1 MKSEDNAS
9 TATNDAR
16 PKTTLDPPAP
26 SHGQKLLTP
35 IKGLTKSSRK
45 SRRSQRNEWEIMEG
59 LRDGQKA
66 EEKPEKYQGYLS
78 KKKRWPMK
86 GWHKVRIWLLY
97 SQQGMA
103 KVRIWLL
110 YSQQGMAKDSM
121 CFCTAS
127 REWQMILGAFVQPA
141 GNGKG
146 L

>member
-97 SQQGMA
+97 SQQGMGKVRIWLLYSQQGMA

-110 YSQQGMAKDSM
+110 YSQQGMAKDSR
-121 CFCTAS
+121 CF
-127 REWQMILGAFVQPA
+127 
-141 GNGKG
+141 
-146 L
+146 